1 MAVIQ
6 GLPAEL
12 ALVPEAPFS
21 EQDPW
26 RHDKRMDFDAW
37 VGNMGDYRALRRV
50 ETSPDHQQFELHRQI
65 ELMKCANS
73 VPYFV
78 SVWCD
83 IYEPRKRARR
93 LGLGGAFI
101 PFEAQVDLFDA
112 MAECLAVEDGGPLA
126 DLAVAKSR
134 DVGASWCMCAQA
146 LHNIIFLPDT
156 QVRLISY
163 KKDFVDA
170 KSTDSLF
177 WKIDFMRAN
186 LPGWMQPRWSRQ
198 FLNLTNM
205 DNGNAIIGEATT
217 QRSGRGG
224 RCTWMGFDEASFFD
238 EFGDI
243 WIGSAAAA
251 ESRFAFSSIYVETGP
266 DFYKLSMSDELPVED
281 RPRRVPIKWF
291 HHPRHDDD
299 WFENEKKRY
308 KLKPQGFQRE
318 VLMDPFT
325 ESRVFVYPSMQH
337 KAPDPAVAVNPAWPQ
352 YVTMDPG
359 VRDDF
364 FVGWA
369 QRNPLT
375 GTLDLLD
382 SYSCNG
388 KPASYIGRLL
398 TGTLTDGERREDPDA
413 HRLTDK
419 FKALH
424 IMGATYIGDPTSWSR
439 SIAGAESVYDVLGRD
454 FKVYVKRDYNKEGK
468 FTQRMESFFSFRGR
482 RDAVYLVIP
491 SLRIADTP
499 GARYWLQAIRENR
512 YRNPDDAQ
520 TMNEEQKP
528 LHDWTSHG
536 TSAFEFLVAN
546 LTIMLSLDDFYRG
559 LEAGNPASR
568 PVNLRRQGGS
578 RNARASAR
586 RVRGS

>member
-1 MAVIQ
+1 MVAIL
-6 GLPAEL
+6 GLPEEL

-21 EQDPW
+21 ERDPW
-26 RHDKRMDFDAW
+26 RNQKRAEFGEW
-37 VGNMGDYRALRRV
+37 VSKMEEYRLLRRR
-50 ETSPDHQQFELHRQI
+50 ETSPEHPQHELHRRI
-65 ELMKCANS
+65 ELMKCARS

-78 SVWCD
+78 AVWCD
-83 IYEPRKRARR
+83 IYEPRKRARS
-93 LGLGGAFI
+93 LGLGGSFI
-101 PFEAQVDLFDA
+101 PFEAQVKLFDA
-112 MAECLAVEDGGPLA
+112 MADCLAVEDGGPLA

-146 LHNIIFLPDT
+146 LHNIIFIPET

-186 LPGWMQPRWSRQ
+186 LPAWMQPRWTRQ

-243 WIGSAAAA
+243 WIGAAAAA

-266 DFYKLSMSDELPVED
+266 DFYKLSMSDEIPVDD
-281 RPRRVPIKWF
+281 RPRRVPVKWF
-291 HHPRHDDD
+291 HHPRHDDE

-318 VLMDPFT
+318 VLMDPFS
-325 ESRVFVYPSMQH
+325 ESRVFVYPMMQH
-337 KAPDPAVAVNPAWPQ
+337 KAPDPKVVVMPSWPQ
-352 YVTMDPG
+352 FLTMDPG
-359 VRDDF
+359 VKDDF
-364 FVGWA
+364 FVGWG
-369 QRNPLT
+369 QRNPMT
-375 GTLDLLD
+375 GEVDLLD

-388 KPASYIGRLL
+388 KPASYVGRLL
-398 TGTLTDGERREDPDA
+398 TGTLTDGERRDDADA

-419 FKALH
+419 FGVLFK
-424 IMGATYIGDPTSWSR
+424 MGATYIGDPTAWNR
-439 SIAGAESVYDVLGRD
+439 SIASAESVYDVLGRD
-454 FKVYVKRDYNKEGK
+454 FGIHVRRDYNREGK
-468 FTQRMESFFSFRGR
+468 FTQRMESFFSYRSR
-482 RDAVYLVIP
+482 RELVYQAIP
-491 SLRIADTP
+491 GMRIADTP
-499 GARYWLQAIRENR
+499 GARYWMQALRENR
-512 YRNPDDAQ
+512 YRNPDDVK
-520 TMNEEQKP
+520 TMAEEQKP

-536 TSAFEFLVAN
+536 TSAFEFWIAN
-546 LTIMLSLDDFYRG
+546 LTIMLNLDDFYRG
-559 LEAGNPASR
+559 LELEKPVQ
-568 PVNLRRQGGS
+568 PVNFRRQGGS
-578 RNARASAR
+578 RNVRASAR
-586 RVRGS
+586 QQRFS